1 MMHKNTDEKR
11 RNHSILLFLS
21 KVVFAVFLFVYSGFQ
36 TQIII
41 SGDAQI
47 YVGKNVIVS
56 ENDSVSKFKGE
67 IFLASG
73 AIIYHSDSE
82 KNIQIVQQKPS
93 KIKEESA
100 LKIAEIQKEKKQKEK
115 IASIKISVQQKKEF
129 FSTRKSDESFTSDN
143 SFSSDIVQ
151 TPTYQLKNFIHIKFQ
166 TSLVLN
172 WKNSSETHFY
182 SIENQKKQFQHSFFT
197 RPPPF
202 LI

>member
-1 MMHKNTDEKR
+1 M
-11 RNHSILLFLS
+11 
-21 KVVFAVFLFVYSGFQ
+21 VFAVFLFVYSGFQ

>member
-1 MMHKNTDEKR
+1 M
-11 RNHSILLFLS
+11 
-21 KVVFAVFLFVYSGFQ
+21 VFAVFLFVYSGFQ

-115 IASIKISVQQKKEF
+115 IASIKISVQKKKEYYA
-129 FSTRKSDESFTSDN
+129 TRKSDES
-143 SFSSDIVQ
+143 
-151 TPTYQLKNFIHIKFQ
+151 
-166 TSLVLN
+166 
-172 WKNSSETHFY
+172 
-182 SIENQKKQFQHSFFT
+182 
-197 RPPPF
+197 
-202 LI
+202 